1 MTAREILD
9 ILSAACL
16 LSGCALA
23 FAAAVGILRFPDLL
37 TRVHAAAK
45 PQTLGLML
53 ILTGIG
59 LRMESIGATTMLFVI
74 AAVQLVTAPI
84 AAHMVSRT
92 AVEFNPI
99 REDLLISD
107 QLHDREAPP
116 PP

>member
-1 MTAREILD
+1 MSARDVLD
-9 ILSAACL
+9 IASAVCL
-16 LSGCALA
+16 LGGCFLALA
-23 FAAAVGILRFPDLL
+23 AAIGIVRFPDLL
-37 TRVHAAAK
+37 TRVHASAK

-59 LRMESIGATTMLFVI
+59 LRMESVGATTMLFVI

-99 REDLLISD
+99 REDLLIVD
-107 QLHDREAPP
+107 ELHSRDTPP